1 MKKFAV
7 LMLLI
12 LTIGAVFAQEEML
25 YPFEKFKTTID
36 NYQPEGYFMMSC
48 ENYETEFSAIY
59 MKGFEGILTISFLSE
74 ENIDFDET
82 AESFILN
89 KQKAYY
95 IEEETDD
102 GMFGTLIVE
111 FPKYKM
117 YCIIMEA
124 PIVNEETKA
133 RLISRFEQLKF

>member
-1 MKKFAV
+1 MKKIV
-7 LMLLI
+7 LLVVFI
-12 LTIGAVFAQEEML
+12 LTIGAACAQEEML
-25 YPFEKFKTTID
+25 YPFEKFKTAID
-36 NYQPEGYFMMSC
+36 KYQPEGYFMMSC